1 MNHVVQVELID
12 LAGLEFGEAGTHAL
26 KQYSQLILVVRGDQL
41 SRGAAIGLLRR
52 TMLRVASAGH
62 KAKLQRAG
70 FALTAGRRPY
80 PAASRIRR

>member
-1 MNHVVQVELID
+1 
-12 LAGLEFGEAGTHAL
+12 
-26 KQYSQLILVVRGDQL
+26 VVRGDQL